1 MHYRRATNG
10 LDRVQRRRSHGGSV
24 SPLIAFSLTVIVA
37 FIAFAADVM
46 RTIHA
51 IQVIQFA
58 SQVSGIYAYQSVFL
72 GDGQRRSGPL
82 DNLVAS
88 ALQQSG
94 GGSGLPLNLAPAG
107 PKNGTAQSPVTF
119 DPSDVSVI
127 NNPNGTDANDF
138 FLRVRARRE
147 GADALTMYFLPA
159 IYAFSSWSGSAPPAN
174 IDKATPFRT
183 SEIITQPATRIGA
196 GATRGSSSNF
206 AGFAAFPIAISNRQ
220 FLTLAQNASA
230 GTVVTIDIVN
240 STKPSTTASSRP
252 NHVNG
257 SFINIYGTSGLN
269 YYGDGTGSLAIS
281 QLNSTMRYF
290 AGAPAGSVLAPAVV
304 ERGSMVAA
312 FDAGDPT
319 FKSNSANIAD
329 AASSSIT
336 PVRFH
341 AIPVLA
347 DDPKFNLRNQVIG
360 FARLELTKVIRD
372 SNSGDITVT
381 AILGE
386 STPMMNATVGTGLAS
401 VPAINGNAIPSAVA
415 PFLPRSFDPSANTV
429 GGRLV
434 GIVMSPALS
443 PRRIEGESL

>member
-1 MHYRRATNG
+1 MHYRRAIKLPG
-10 LDRVQRRRSHGGSV
+10 LVQRPRSYGGSV

-58 SQVSGIYAYQSVFL
+58 SQVSGIYAYQSIFL
-72 GDGQRRSGPL
+72 GDGQRRGGQL
-82 DNLVAS
+82 DDLVAT
-88 ALQQSG
+88 ALQQPG
-94 GGSGLPLNLAPAG
+94 GAAGSPLNLAPAG
-107 PKNGTAQSPVTF
+107 PKNGTAQTPVTF
-119 DPSDVSVI
+119 DQTDVSVI
-127 NNPNGTDANDF
+127 SNPNGSDVNDF

-147 GADALTMYFLPA
+147 GANALTMYFLPA

-174 IDKATPFRT
+174 IGSATPFRT

-196 GATRGSSSNF
+196 GAARGSSNF
-206 AGFAAFPIAISNRQ
+206 SGFATFPIGISNRQ
-220 FLTLAQNASA
+220 FLSLAQNASA
-230 GTVVTIDIVN
+230 GTAITIDIVN
-240 STKPSTTASSRP
+240 STKPSTTASNRP

-257 SFINIYGTSGLN
+257 SFINIYRTSGLN

-290 AGAPAGSVLAPAVV
+290 SGAPAGSILEPAVV

-312 FDAGDPT
+312 FDAGDAT

-329 AASSSIT
+329 AASNSIT

-360 FARLELTKVIRD
+360 FARLELTRVIRD
-372 SNSGDITVT
+372 TTSGDITVT

-386 STPMMNATVGTGLAS
+386 STPMINATVGTGLAS
-401 VPAINGNAIPSAVA
+401 VPAVNGSAVPSAVA
-415 PFLPRSFDPSANTV
+415 PFLPRSFDPSANTI

-443 PRRIEGESL
+443 PRKIEGEPI